1 MRIKSSLAAF
11 AVVAALAT
19 FAFRSEDSRAQQ
31 QAAKPQGPPPVPVEV
46 ALAARSEI
54 ASVQWVPGTVMAR
67 DDARI
72 ASEQAGRVA
81 SIAEVGDR
89 VAKGAVVA
97 MLDDESLALAMRES
111 ESALRRLD
119 SELEYQGRQVERLE
133 RLKSKSS
140 VAETQ
145 LDEARSRRDMLVHD
159 RARAAIVLAQAQ
171 RRLRE
176 ATIRAPFAGVVAER
190 MAQLGEFIQPGAA
203 VVRLVN
209 TEHVEV
215 RAQAPV
221 ALAASLKAGVAVTLR
236 DGARTENVAI
246 RAVVPVGDAQ
256 SRQLEVR
263 VAIDDE
269 SWPVG
274 TAVEVALPLG
284 ATEQVVAVP
293 RDALILRGRETFVF
307 KVGAENKA
315 ERVIVETGSAN
326 GTMIEVKGAIT
337 VGDRLVVRGAE
348 RLQVGQ
354 VLAIKAPVAGAG
366 TPAIARSEE

>member
-1 MRIKSSLAAF
+1 MRIKSSFVAIAA
-11 AVVAALAT
+11 VAALAT

-119 SELEYQGRQVERLE
+119 SELEYQARQVERLE

-145 LDEARSRRDMLVHD
+145 LDEAQSRRDLLVHD

-176 ATIRAPFAGVVAER
+176 ATIRAPFSGIVAER
-190 MAQLGEFIQPGAA
+190 MAQLGEYIQPGAA

-221 ALAASLKAGVAVTLR
+221 ALAASLQAGVAVTLR
-236 DGARTENVAI
+236 EGTRTENETI

-284 ATEQVVAVP
+284 ATEEVVAVP
-293 RDALILRGRETFVF
+293 RDALILRGRETYVF

-315 ERVIVETGSAN
+315 ERVVVETGSAN
-326 GTMIEVKGAIT
+326 GTMIEVRGAIT
-337 VGDRLVVRGAE
+337 IGDRLVVRGAE
-348 RLQVGQ
+348 RLQAGQ
-354 VLAIKAPVAGAG
+354 VLAIKSPVAAAG
-366 TPAIARSEE
+366 PPAIARSEE